1 MDVGCALSCV
11 PAMSHRDTSYRA
23 CAAPSSAF
31 AWAPT
36 LVRDEM
42 KYWLLRPH
50 VGLQELVHAYFIVE
64 AGRRPAQ
71 KRELHL
77 PDGYSEL
84 VFSFGAGF
92 ERAPL
97 ADARADSRMARSYV
111 IAARSHSIVTTDRGD
126 VRVIGVK
133 LEPRMLRTMLGVPFT
148 ELRDSTVEVRELNLP
163 SLCDLEDALA
173 ACESACEIVA
183 MLDRFFLALRAETI
197 AKDCVDRFVDRI
209 RSQRG
214 ALRISDCVRDSGM
227 DERTFER
234 SFLSRMGMTPKRY
247 ARIMRFKHAY
257 RALLSRTEQSDRTR
271 ANPAGYLDGYYDQSH
286 FHKDFRFFTGTSPAA
301 ALASRSPTSMAVTT
315 HLLQGDLSL
324 A

>member
-1 MDVGCALSCV
+1 
-11 PAMSHRDTSYRA
+11 MSHRDTSYRA

-36 LVRDEM
+36 LVREEM

-50 VGLQELVHAYFIVE
+50 VGLQALVRAYFIVE
-64 AGRRPAQ
+64 AGRRAAQ

-97 ADARADSRMARSYV
+97 ADVRAVSRMARSYV
-111 IAARSHSIVTTDRGD
+111 IAARSHSVVTTDRGD

-133 LEPRMLRTMLGVPFT
+133 LEPRMLQTMLGLPFT
-148 ELRDSTVEVRELNLP
+148 ELRDSTVELRDLNLP
-163 SLCDLEDALA
+163 ALCDLEDALA
-173 ACESACEIVA
+173 ACASARETVA
-183 MLDRFFLALRAETI
+183 TLDRFFLALRAEAI
-197 AKDCVDRFVDRI
+197 VKDCVDRFVDRI
-209 RSQRG
+209 RAERG
-214 ALRISDCVRDSGM
+214 ALKISDCVRGSGM

-247 ARIMRFKHAY
+247 ARIVRFKHAY
-257 RALLSRTEQSDRTR
+257 RALLARSEQSDRTQ
-271 ANPAGYLDGYYDQSH
+271 ANPASYLDGYYDQSH
-286 FHKDFRFFTGTSPAA
+286 FYKDFRFFTGTSPASV
-301 ALASRSPTSMAVTT
+301 LTSRAPTSMAVTT
-315 HLLQGDLSL
+315 HLLQGELSL